1 MDDELIVDVLII
13 GAGISG
19 LICATELQNSGLQV
33 VLLDKGRRAGGRL
46 STRDMQG
53 ARVDHGAQFFT
64 VRDPRFQN
72 YVDQWIN
79 SGVIREWF
87 QHADWDTNAA
97 GYPRYCGVTGMNS
110 IAKHLARTLDVHQS
124 EEVVKLSRRG
134 DCWVANS
141 KNDNKYAA
149 KKLIIT
155 APLPQALALMETSN
169 LNWAGDWLPRLKRVR
184 YDKGLA
190 ALVLLDQPSLVPAP
204 GALKLSNGPLVWIAD
219 NQMKGI
225 SPDVTALTLHASAKF
240 ATKHWDSS
248 DAVRGQLM
256 LNAAK
261 QFIQGQ
267 VLDLHCHRWGFT
279 MPLNPWP
286 QAYLSMERFDL
297 VLAGDAFGG
306 PRIEGAALSGFEA
319 AGAILQ
325 CF

>member
-1 MDDELIVDVLII
+1 MGDELIVDVLVV

-33 VLLDKGRRAGGRL
+33 VLLDKGRSAGGRL
-46 STRDMQG
+46 STRDILG

-72 YVDQWIN
+72 YADQWID

-87 QHADWDTNAA
+87 RHADWDTNAA
-97 GYPRYCGVTGMNS
+97 GYSRYCGVAGMNS
-110 IAKHLARTLDVHQS
+110 IAKYLASTLDVRQS
-124 EEVVKLSRRG
+124 EEVETLSRRR
-134 DCWVANS
+134 DCWFANS
-141 KNDNKYAA
+141 KNGNKYVA

-155 APLPQALALMETSN
+155 TPLPQALALMETTN
-169 LNWAGDWLPRLKRVR
+169 LSWAGDLLPRLKQVR